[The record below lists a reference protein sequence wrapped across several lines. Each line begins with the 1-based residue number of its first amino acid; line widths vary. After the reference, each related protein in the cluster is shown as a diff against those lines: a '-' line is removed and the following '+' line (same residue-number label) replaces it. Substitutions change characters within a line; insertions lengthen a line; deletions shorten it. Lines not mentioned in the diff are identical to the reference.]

1 MNKHLWLAALFY
13 FVVNS
18 ATAQQSETSA
28 STSFIIECTDL
39 NFEKYRVLHDNVKAD
54 GHFII
59 ETACI
64 PANVL
69 CIKPNDAQASVE
81 GFKQLVTL
89 SGIQMSASRNNLTRA
104 EFDMRCANARTGN

>member
-13 FVVNS
+13 FAVDS
-18 ATAQQSETSA
+18 AAAQLAETSA
-28 STSFIIECTDL
+28 STTFIIECADL
-39 NFEKYRVLHDNVKAD
+39 NFEKYRVLHENVKAD
-54 GHFII
+54 GHFTI

-69 CIKPNDAQASVE
+69 CIKPNNMQASIE

-89 SGIQMSASRNNLTRA
+89 SGIQMAASRNNLTRA
-104 EFDMRCANARTGN
+104 EFDLRCANARTGN

>member
-13 FVVNS
+13 LVFNS
-18 ATAQQSETSA
+18 TYAQQAEVSA

-39 NFEKYRVLHDNVKAD
+39 NFEKYRVLHENVKAD
-54 GHFII
+54 GHFTI

-69 CIKPNDAQASVE
+69 CIKPNDMQASIE

-89 SGIQMSASRNNLTRA
+89 SGIQMAASRNNLTRA
-104 EFDMRCANARTGN
+104 EFDLRCANARTGN